1 MEDDVTCEL
10 SKIKQKPLSK
20 SDVLAEVETKESCYN
35 GVTVK
40 METGNDID
48 YGVVDGDGDLK
59 DFKYDEFGE
68 NETNICLEI
77 KAEPTIKEEQD
88 PCNCHDAGSVL
99 FKQETADTASAYSQS
114 VDEKNAL
121 ICRPFSQATTLYDD
135 KQSMPTDILMD
146 LKKNN
151 CGM

>member
-1 MEDDVTCEL
+1 MGSVVFFILQTRSLYSSSNNTFGDITAYRVIVTQDCEENRDNMEDDVTCEL

-48 YGVVDGDGDLK
+48 LDYGVVAGDRDLK

-77 KAEPTIKEEQD
+77 KAEPTIKE
-88 PCNCHDAGSVL
+88 
-99 FKQETADTASAYSQS
+99 
-114 VDEKNAL
+114 
-121 ICRPFSQATTLYDD
+121 
-135 KQSMPTDILMD
+135 
-146 LKKNN
+146 
-151 CGM
+151 

>member
-1 MEDDVTCEL
+1 MTCEL
-10 SKIKQKPLSK
+10 SKIKQEPLSK
-20 SDVLAEVETKESCYN
+20 SDVWGEVETKESCYN
-35 GVTVK
+35 SITVEI
-40 METGNDID
+40 ETGNDID
-48 YGVVDGDGDLK
+48 LDYGVVDGGGDLK
-59 DFKYDEFGE
+59 DFKHAEFGQI
-68 NETNICLEI
+68 ETNIWPE
-77 KAEPTIKEEQD
+77 IKEEQD

-135 KQSMPTDILMD
+135 KQFTPTDILMD

>member
-1 MEDDVTCEL
+1 MTCES
-10 SKIKQKPLSK
+10 SKIKQEPLSK
-20 SDVLAEVETKESCYN
+20 SDVWGEVETKESCYN
-35 GVTVK
+35 GITVK
-40 METGNDID
+40 METGNDIYLD

-59 DFKYDEFGE
+59 DFKYDEFVE
-68 NETNICLEI
+68 KETNICPEI
-77 KAEPTIKEEQD
+77 ISEPTIKEEQD
-88 PCNCHDAGSVL
+88 PCDCHDDGSVL

-135 KQSMPTDILMD
+135 KQSMPSDILMD

>member
-1 MEDDVTCEL
+1 MTCE
-10 SKIKQKPLSK
+10 SIKIKQEPLSK
-20 SDVLAEVETKESCYN
+20 SDVGGEFETKESCCN
-35 GVTVK
+35 IVTVK

-48 YGVVDGDGDLK
+48 YTVVDGDLK
-59 DFKYDEFGE
+59 DFKYDEFVE
-68 NETNICLEI
+68 NKRNICPEI

-88 PCNCHDAGSVL
+88 PCDCHDSGPVL

-114 VDEKNAL
+114 VNEKNAL

-135 KQSMPTDILMD
+135 KQSMPMNILMD

>member
-1 MEDDVTCEL
+1 MTCES
-10 SKIKQKPLSK
+10 SKIKQEPLSK
-20 SDVLAEVETKESCYN
+20 SDVWGEVETKESFYN

-40 METGNDID
+40 METGNDIDLD

-59 DFKYDEFGE
+59 DFKYDEFVE
-68 NETNICLEI
+68 NETNICPEI
-77 KAEPTIKEEQD
+77 KAEPTIKEEED
-88 PCNCHDAGSVL
+88 PCDCHDTGSVL
-99 FKQETADTASAYSQS
+99 FKQETDDTASAYSQS

-151 CGM
+151 SGM

>member
-1 MEDDVTCEL
+1 MEYDIDMTCEL
-10 SKIKQKPLSK
+10 SKIKQEPLSK
-20 SDVLAEVETKESCYN
+20 SDVWGEVETKESCYN

-40 METGNDID
+40 METENDID
-48 YGVVDGDGDLK
+48 YGVVAGDLK
-59 DFKYDEFGE
+59 DVKYVEVVE
-68 NETNICLEI
+68 NETNICPEI

-88 PCNCHDAGSVL
+88 PCDCHDDGSVL

-121 ICRPFSQATTLYDD
+121 ICRPFSQATTVYDD

>member
-1 MEDDVTCEL
+1 MEEDMTCEL
-10 SKIKQKPLSK
+10 IKIKQEPLSK
-20 SDVLAEVETKESCYN
+20 SDVWGEVETKESCYN

-48 YGVVDGDGDLK
+48 LDYGGVDGDGDLK
-59 DFKYDEFGE
+59 DFKYDEFVE
-68 NETNICLEI
+68 NETNICPEI
-77 KAEPTIKEEQD
+77 KAEHTIKEEQD
-88 PCNCHDAGSVL
+88 PCDCHDSGAVF
-99 FKQETADTASAYSQS
+99 FKQETASAYSQS

-151 CGM
+151 WGM